1 MKDGIDIIK
10 TFSFSLASRKT
21 LSKLTKDSIICW
33 LLLTRIKHEQKW
45 KHLLE
50 LNYTF
55 TGISEYEETFTVQ
68 KTVSC
73 CG

>member
-10 TFSFSLASRKT
+10 TFSLSLASRKT
-21 LSKLTKDSIICW
+21 LSKDSIICW
-33 LLLTRIKHEQKW
+33 LLLTRIKHEQIW